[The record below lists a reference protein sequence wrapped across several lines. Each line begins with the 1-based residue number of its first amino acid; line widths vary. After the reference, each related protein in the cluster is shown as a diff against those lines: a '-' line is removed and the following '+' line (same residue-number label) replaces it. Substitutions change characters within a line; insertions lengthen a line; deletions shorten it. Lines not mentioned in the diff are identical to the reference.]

1 MIKKSSLLNKC
12 FVSET
17 HFTPSN
23 KIELEEGIDG
33 AYELKTLKIIY
44 N

>member
-1 MIKKSSLLNKC
+1 MIKKGCLSNKC

-23 KIELEEGIDG
+23 KIELDEGIDG
-33 AYELKTLKIIY
+33 VYELKTLKIIY